1 MRRVLLVL
9 MGLALGGCLRNRIA
23 VCENPPYHPEC
34 WILDAGIT
42 VDAPVDAV
50 TDAADAPVDAP
61 VDDAPVDVPA
71 EDAPVDAPDA
81 GADAPDGG

>member
-1 MRRVLLVL
+1 MRRVLLL
-9 MGLALGGCLRNRIA
+9 LLGLALGGCLRNRID
-23 VCENPPYHPEC
+23 VCANPPYHPEC

-50 TDAADAPVDAP
+50 TDAADAPTADAADAP
-61 VDDAPVDVPA
+61 VDDAPVDAPD
-71 EDAPVDAPDA
+71 DAPTG